1 LLDQFTKQPLVQ
13 AYVKDREFDLRMRPK
28 AEEDPVVA
36 ASSIVARA
44 TWLQQMK
51 NLEDECGET
60 LPKGSGANAKE
71 KAKAL
76 AERLGA
82 DSLNRFCKL
91 HFKTAYEA
99 LGKTPPAKKAWNPNW
114 GRGKKS

>member
-1 LLDQFTKQPLVQ
+1 MLWTFACRHGGCSTSSPSNHLVQ
-13 AYVKDREFDLRMRPK
+13 AYVKDRKFDLRMRPK

-71 KAKAL
+71 KAKAMI

-82 DSLNRFCKL
+82 GFPQSFLQAPL
-91 HFKTAYEA
+91 
-99 LGKTPPAKKAWNPNW
+99 
-114 GRGKKS
+114 